1 MLTQKTSTQQI
12 FKTPMQRISD
22 VLSSIEASKGTLEF
36 MKTGFSAVDDK
47 LDGGFLRKELVVLGG
62 QTGIG
67 KSYLASQLLYN
78 IASQGFKSAYFS
90 LEISNE
96 MIVSRMLG
104 ALSNLKPT
112 RIRVGMLTEVEYAS
126 KLEAKSKLE
135 SLGDFLFF
143 YDNTY
148 KLMEIQKEIR
158 DNKYEFVV
166 VDFIQ
171 NVFADGAD
179 EYSRLSRA
187 ALELQK
193 LAKDCNCTILV
204 LSQLSNVVAREG
216 FTSKAIEYRGS
227 GSIAMVC
234 DLGFFI
240 EREMKVSPD
249 GFQIDLLNLYLK
261 KNRRGISGVSFQLS
275 FNHPG
280 GWIYEA

>member
-1 MLTQKTSTQQI
+1 MLTQKPLI
-12 FKTPMQRISD
+12 RRISE
-22 VLSSIEASKGTLEF
+22 VIASIESSRGDMEF
-36 MKTGFSAVDDK
+36 MKTGFSTLDEK

-78 IASQGFKSAYFS
+78 IATQGFKSAYFS

-104 ALSNLKPT
+104 TLSNLKPT
-112 RIRVGMLTEVEYAS
+112 RIRVGMLTKEEFES
-126 KLEAKSKLE
+126 KTKAKVKLE

-143 YDNTY
+143 YDQAY
-148 KLMEIQKEIR
+148 KLTEIISEIKER
-158 DNKYEFVV
+158 KFEFVV

-171 NVFADGAD
+171 NIFAEGQD

-193 LAKDCNCTILV
+193 TAKENNCTILV

-216 FTSKAIEYRGS
+216 FTSKVIEYRGS

-240 EREMKVSPD
+240 EREMSVSPD
-249 GFQIDLLNLYLK
+249 GYQVDLLNLKLK
-261 KNRRGISGVSFQLS
+261 KNRRGPSGLDFQLS

>member
-1 MLTQKTSTQQI
+1 
-12 FKTPMQRISD
+12 MQRISD
-22 VLSSIEASKGTLEF
+22 VLASIEASKGSLEF
-36 MKTGFSAVDDK
+36 MKTGFSTIDEK

-67 KSYLASQLLYN
+67 KSYMASQLLFN
-78 IASQGFKSAYFS
+78 IATQGFKCAYFS

-104 ALSNLKPT
+104 ALSNIKPT
-112 RIRVGMLTEVEYAS
+112 RIRVGMLTEAEFQN
-126 KLEAKSKLE
+126 KLKAKAKLE

-143 YDNTY
+143 YDQAY
-148 KLMEIQKEIR
+148 KLTEIQKEIR
-158 DNKYEFVV
+158 DNKFEFCV

-171 NVFADGAD
+171 NIFADGAD

-204 LSQLSNVVAREG
+204 LSQLSNIVAREG
-216 FTSKAIEYRGS
+216 FSSKAIEYRGS

-240 EREMKVSPD
+240 EREMTVSPD
-249 GFQIDLLNLYLK
+249 GFQVDLLNLNLK
-261 KNRRGISGVSFQLS
+261 KNRRGISGITFQLS

-280 GWIYEA
+280 GYIFET

>member
-1 MLTQKTSTQQI
+1 MDTV
-12 FKTPMQRISD
+12 TPKKLIQRISD
-22 VLSSIEASKGTLEF
+22 VLASIEACRGTLEF
-36 MKTGFSAVDDK
+36 MKTGFTTIDEK
-47 LDGGFLRKELVVLGG
+47 LDGGLMRKELIVLGG
-62 QTGIG
+62 MTGIG
-67 KSYLASQLLYN
+67 KSYLASQLLFN
-78 IASQGFKSAYFS
+78 IAGQGFKTAYFS

-96 MIVSRMLG
+96 MIVSRMMG
-104 ALSNLKPT
+104 ALSNIKPT
-112 RIRVGMLTEVEYAS
+112 RIRMGLLTEEEFQN
-126 KLEAKSKLE
+126 KLKAKSKLE

-143 YDNTY
+143 YDQTY
-148 KLMEIQKEIR
+148 KLSEIQQEIK
-158 DNKYEFVV
+158 DNKFEFIV

-171 NVFADGAD
+171 NIFADGAD

-216 FTSKAIEYRGS
+216 FNSKAIEYRGS

-240 EREMKVSPD
+240 EREMNVSPT
-249 GFQIDLLNLYLK
+249 GYQVDLLNLNLK
-261 KNRRGISGVSFQLS
+261 KNRRGASGLTFQLR